1 MKPVTVFRSFNQAE
15 AQLVRSRLDA
25 AEFDAFVIHELASL
39 TIEGYSQA
47 AGGILVQV
55 PEDQAVEARE
65 FLESAG
71 GENP

>member
-1 MKPVTVFRSFNQAE
+1 MEPVTVFRSFNQIE
-15 AQLVRSRLDA
+15 AQLVRSRLEA
-25 AEFDAFVIHELASL
+25 AEFDVFVIHELTSL
-39 TIEGYSQA
+39 IFEAYTRA
-47 AGGILVQV
+47 CGGILVQV